1 MNKND
6 HKIAIKEG
14 LQEWLDD
21 KFIEFGKLSLKG
33 LLAILLA
40 GLVYLWSA
48 SNGWKLQFKPM
59 KNHIIFVVSL
69 LIALPISPLIACI
82 LYGITS

>member
-1 MNKND
+1 MGRLMNKND

-40 GLVYLWSA
+40 GLVYLWST
-48 SNGWKLQFKPM
+48 SNGWKL
-59 KNHIIFVVSL
+59 
-69 LIALPISPLIACI
+69 
-82 LYGITS
+82 

>member
-48 SNGWKLQFKPM
+48 SNGWKL
-59 KNHIIFVVSL
+59 
-69 LIALPISPLIACI
+69 
-82 LYGITS
+82 